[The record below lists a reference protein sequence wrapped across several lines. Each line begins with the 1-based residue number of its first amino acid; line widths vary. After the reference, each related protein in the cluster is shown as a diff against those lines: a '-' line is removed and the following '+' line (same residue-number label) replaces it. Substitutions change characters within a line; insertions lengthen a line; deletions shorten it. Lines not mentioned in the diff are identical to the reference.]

1 MALPVIPA
9 DIDAKAFYPRLAVIE
24 VDEQGDFWSA
34 AQIRRA
40 TKMISST
47 NRRPLVVT
55 FVHGWHNNARPDN
68 RDLQT
73 FNNLLLKLQKSQSF
87 RDKVDVCGIF
97 IAWRGESYNPRFD
110 WTLANLIGRYATFY
124 SRKEATDRRAGVP
137 LTTVIA
143 DIAKAARE
151 HTPRGITVFVGHSF
165 GGRILERV
173 VGQAIVAQSA
183 IDRTVRQNC

>member
-1 MALPVIPA
+1 M
-9 DIDAKAFYPRLAVIE
+9 
-24 VDEQGDFWSA
+24 
-34 AQIRRA
+34 
-40 TKMISST
+40 
-47 NRRPLVVT
+47 
-55 FVHGWHNNARPDN
+55 
-68 RDLQT
+68 
-73 FNNLLLKLQKSQSF
+73 
-87 RDKVDVCGIF
+87 
-97 IAWRGESYNPRFD
+97 
-110 WTLANLIGRYATFY
+110 
-124 SRKEATDRRAGVP
+124 AGVP